1 MRWVRVY
8 LPVAWVE
15 GPDNPR
21 QQQPHLCRVEP

>member
-1 MRWVRVY
+1 MRWVR
-8 LPVAWVE
+8 LSLRVAWVE